1 VSEPRRVL
9 IVEDDV
15 AVAAMHRAVVESV
28 PGLRIVGIAGGV
40 ADAKRLAARMRPGLA
55 LLDLGLPDGS
65 GLGVLRWLR
74 GHRTPIEVIAITAAS
89 RPDLVREAVHLGV
102 VDYLVKP
109 FPLERLRHAVA
120 IAAARTAALGDA
132 ALDQAGVDRFRA
144 GGAPARRLLPKDL
157 RPATIARVR
166 AALAAAT
173 GPVTADDAGHRAGV
187 ARVTARRYLEY
198 LVTVGEAVA
207 ESDPQG
213 PGRPRKRYRATRP
226 PGSVQP
232 S

>member
-40 ADAKRLAARMRPGLA
+40 ADAKRLVTRMRPGLA

-74 GHRTPIEVIAITAAS
+74 GHRTPVEVIAITAAS

-102 VDYLVKP
+102 VDYLLKP
-109 FPLERLRHAVA
+109 FPLERLRHALTV
-120 IAAARTAALGDA
+120 AAARPAGLGDA
-132 ALDQAGVDRFRA
+132 ALDQAGVDRFR
-144 GGAPARRLLPKDL
+144 DL

-207 ESDPQG
+207 ESDPDG